1 MRRKL
6 GGVFLL
12 AAMAFIGTNLE
23 IAQGANFMEQRLGL
37 PPLQSNTFAQ
47 HGEWPRN
54 RLEGRTVSPLTS
66 EYFAQPQYLAA
77 ASNSDSGQSGGGPP
91 LTPEGKID
99 LEAISKSMDNPLG
112 SLWII
117 FTQNDTL
124 TLRGP
129 PIQKTQVV
137 NVFTLMPI
145 LPIPLT
151 KDWIL
156 VNRPIMSFINLNRP
170 DTSAIN
176 QGAFPDQFAGGGPS
190 LPSSI
195 PTTRQTEMGDFI
207 MWHALAPMDLPD
219 FLNGKLIWG
228 VGPSIIYPTATH
240 SALGSEKWSAGP
252 GILGMYLG
260 QGVKVGGLVQHWNS
274 FAGASDRPDVSKSNI
289 QPILYFDLP
298 NLWQIGTSPNILV
311 NWEASSDNKLTLPIG
326 AAVNKTT
333 LLFGK
338 LPVRFE
344 FAVYWSAVKPDGVGQ
359 DWLFRFNVIPVIPN
373 PLKAMGIES
382 LF

>member
-1 MRRKL
+1 MRGKL
-6 GGVFLL
+6 RGAFLL
-12 AAMAFIGTNLE
+12 GVISLIGTNLGV
-23 IAQGANFMEQRLGL
+23 AQGNSLMDQRLGL
-37 PPLQSNTFAQ
+37 PPLQSNNFAQ

-54 RLEGRTVSPLTS
+54 RLEGRIVSPLTS

-77 ASNSDSGQSGGGPP
+77 ANGSGGGSGGGPP
-91 LTPEGKID
+91 LKPDGTID
-99 LEAISKSMDNPLG
+99 LEAISKAMDNPLG

-129 PIQKTQVV
+129 PFRKTQVA

-145 LPIPLT
+145 LPVPLT

-156 VNRPIMSFINLNRP
+156 VNRPIMSFINVNRP
-170 DTSAIN
+170 DISAIN
-176 QGAFPDQFAGGGPS
+176 QGEFPGLFPGGEASP
-190 LPSSI
+190 PSSI
-195 PTTRQTEMGDFI
+195 PTTRQTEFGDFI
-207 MWHALAPMDLPD
+207 FWHALAPRDLPD
-219 FLNGKLIWG
+219 FLNGKFLWG
-228 VGPSIIYPTATH
+228 VGPSVIYPTATH
-240 SALGSEKWSAGP
+240 SALGSQKWSAGP
-252 GILGMYLG
+252 GILGMYMG

-274 FAGASDRPDVSKSNI
+274 FAGPGDRPDVSKSNI
-289 QPILYFDLP
+289 QPLLYFDLP

-311 NWEASSDNKLTLPIG
+311 NWEAGSGNKLTLPIG
-326 AAVNKTT
+326 AAVNNTR
-333 LLFGK
+333 LLGGK